1 MRAQIEREKLRET
14 LMRKSNESIPHR
26 EHLEI
31 EFSLSLFFQKTTLS
45 LFFAFVKERK
55 NNKDESTKQAAN
67 NTLSLLTLLPY
78 VFIYEHLYER
88 KDLFNVLLL

>member
-1 MRAQIEREKLRET
+1 
-14 LMRKSNESIPHR
+14 MRKSNESIPHKKNISKSNF
-26 EHLEI
+26 L
-31 EFSLSLFFQKTTLS
+31 FLSSFKKQLS

-67 NTLSLLTLLPY
+67 NTLSLLTLLLY